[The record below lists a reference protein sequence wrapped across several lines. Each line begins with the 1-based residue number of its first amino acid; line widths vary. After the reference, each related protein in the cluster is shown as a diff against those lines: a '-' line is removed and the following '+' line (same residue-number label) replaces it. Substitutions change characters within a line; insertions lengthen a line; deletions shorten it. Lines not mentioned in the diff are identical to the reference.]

1 MDEASHSL
9 VIQITN
15 KAIKKEAIK
24 IQARVIGHD
33 EGMDEYKIKQ
43 EEFHVTLAMLKI
55 KDTEGIQEVKKM
67 MVDIKND
74 LTAKGTILKIRHVNT
89 FPGDQ
94 ILYAKVIPEPIA
106 TLSLI
111 LSVIEDRVSES
122 HRVELINKQHVEQ
135 YVHHMTLFQ
144 INRKDAK
151 TIQPNSYKE
160 HLYDELGIQPLNIQ
174 LCVIDDQRSNGFY
187 HTLFSV
193 EFWQNREPQGK
204 RLKEYKVFCVYMPI
218 FSLIPSSPALVRLNR
233 ERLLG

>member
-24 IQARVIGHD
+24 IQARVIDHD

-43 EEFHVTLAMLKI
+43 EELHVTLAMFKI
-55 KDTEGIQEVKKM
+55 KDTEGIEEVKKM

-74 LTAKGTILKIRHVNT
+74 LTAKGAILKIGHVNT

-111 LSVIEDRVSES
+111 LSIIEDRVSES
-122 HRVELINKQHVEQ
+122 HRVELINKQQVEQ

-151 TIQPNSYKE
+151 TIQPKS
-160 HLYDELGIQPLNIQ
+160 
-174 LCVIDDQRSNGFY
+174 
-187 HTLFSV
+187 
-193 EFWQNREPQGK
+193 
-204 RLKEYKVFCVYMPI
+204 
-218 FSLIPSSPALVRLNR
+218 
-233 ERLLG
+233 

>member
-15 KAIKKEAIK
+15 KAIKKAAIK
-24 IQARVIGHD
+24 ILAKVIGKD

-43 EEFHVTLAMLKI
+43 EEFHVTLAMFKI
-55 KDTEGIQEVKKM
+55 KDTEGIEEVKKM
-67 MVDIKND
+67 MVDIKNN
-74 LTAKGTILKIRHVNT
+74 LIAKGAILKICHVNT

-111 LSVIEDRVSES
+111 SSVIEDRVSES
-122 HRVELINKQHVEQ
+122 HRVELINKQVEQ

-144 INRKDAK
+144 INLKDAK
-151 TIQPNSYKE
+151 TIQPNSCKE
-160 HLYDELGIQPLNIQ
+160 HLYDQLGIQPLNIQ
-174 LCVIDDQRSNGFY
+174 LCVIDDQPSNGFY

-193 EFWQNREPQGK
+193 EFWQNRKDQRKG
-204 RLKEYKVFCVYMPI
+204 
-218 FSLIPSSPALVRLNR
+218 LN
-233 ERLLG
+233 E